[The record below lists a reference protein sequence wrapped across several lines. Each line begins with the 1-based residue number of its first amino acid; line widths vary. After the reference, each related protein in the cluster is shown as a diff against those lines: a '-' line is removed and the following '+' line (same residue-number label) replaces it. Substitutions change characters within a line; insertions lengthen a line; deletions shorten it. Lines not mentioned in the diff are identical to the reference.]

1 MMPNDPTSQAPDHRS
16 ARASDSHAAPP
27 HASVQTT
34 GSTDALPVAPALGAS
49 LDAASMPRESTLV
62 TRRVVL
68 ISALAIVLGAVAA
81 GVAQILLLLIN
92 LFTDIFFY
100 GRVSDVIGPLAPKHT
115 GVLSPAHN
123 HLGLWVIVIPA
134 IGGLIAGVMAR
145 WGSRAI
151 QGHGIPEA
159 MERILEH
166 ESNIPA
172 RVTWLKPLSSAFAI
186 GTGGPFGAEGP
197 IISTGGALGSLIG
210 QFLSITAQERKV
222 LLAAGAAAGMAAVFG
237 APVASVVMAVELLLF
252 ELRSSSLIP
261 VALACVTA
269 TGVRYATFGSGAV
282 FAMPLVA
289 EPGGWALASYIVL
302 GAAVGYASVWVT
314 KAVYGVEDLF
324 EKIPVHWMWWPA
336 IGGLAAGLV
345 GYFAPHTLGVGYDN
359 IDGLVQ
365 GSFGIKMLLSL
376 CILKFI
382 SWVIALG
389 SGTSG
394 GTLAPLFMIGGA
406 LGALIGVGFGHV
418 WPALGI
424 DLRIA
429 ALVGMAAMFAGS
441 SRALLTSIVFA
452 FETTRQPAGL
462 LPLLGG
468 CTAAYLISALTM
480 RNTIMT
486 EKIARRGIKVPSE
499 YSADFL
505 EQVQVGKVCTRD
517 VRALKTS
524 DELGEVRRWMSSG
537 RVRAQH
543 QGYPV
548 LDDAGRVRGVIT
560 RRDLL
565 DPDKP
570 GLTRIGDML
579 KRGPIVL
586 FEDHTLRD
594 ATDLMV
600 GENVGRLVVVS
611 RDDPTRMVGIL
622 TRSDVM
628 AANSRRI
635 HEMRDTTR
643 GIRIRQSFARRFG
656 SRARTAEGS
665 KAS

>member
-1 MMPNDPTSQAPDHRS
+1 MEHE
-16 ARASDSHAAPP
+16 
-27 HASVQTT
+27 SVRTE
-34 GSTDALPVAPALGAS
+34 GSTDALPVAPALGLS

-62 TRRVVL
+62 SHRILLTG
-68 ISALAIVLGAVAA
+68 ALAVLLGVAA
-81 GVAQILLLLIN
+81 AYVAQLLMLMIN
-92 LFTDIFFY
+92 LITDICFY
-100 GRVSDVIGPLAPKHT
+100 GRVSDVIGPTAHK
-115 GVLSPAHN
+115 GSFVLSPAFN
-123 HLGLWVIVIPA
+123 HLGAWVILIPA
-134 IGGLIAGVMAR
+134 IGGLLAGVMAR

-159 MERILEH
+159 MEQVLLNESRIAPR
-166 ESNIPA
+166 I
-172 RVTWLKPLSSAFAI
+172 TFLKPVSSAFAI

-210 QFLSITAQERKV
+210 QFLSVTAQERKV

-269 TGVRYATFGSGAV
+269 TGVRYATFGPGAV

-289 EPGGWALASYIVL
+289 EPDGWALASYIVL

-345 GYFAPHTLGVGYDN
+345 GYFAPHTLGVGYAN
-359 IDGLVQ
+359 IDGLVS
-365 GSFGIKMLLSL
+365 GSFGLKVLLSL

-406 LGALIGVGFGHV
+406 LGALIGLGFGHA
-418 WPALGI
+418 WPGLGI

-505 EQVQVGKVCTRD
+505 EQVQVGKACTRD
-517 VRALKTS
+517 VRSLKTS

-548 LDDAGRVRGVIT
+548 IDDADRVRGVIT

-579 KRGPIVL
+579 KRGPIVV

-600 GENVGRLVVVS
+600 AENVGRLIVVQ
-611 RDDPTRMVGIL
+611 RDNPTRMVGIL

-635 HEMRDTTR
+635 HEMRDATR
-643 GIRIRQSFARRFG
+643 QIRFRQTLRRFG
-656 SRARTAEGS
+656 ARVQGADKA

>member
-1 MMPNDPTSQAPDHRS
+1 MSPQDTPTPREN
-16 ARASDSHAAPP
+16 
-27 HASVQTT
+27 ASVRTT
-34 GSTDALPVAPALGAS
+34 GSTDALPVSPSLGS
-49 LDAASMPRESTLV
+49 TLDAARMPRESTLV
-62 TRRVVL
+62 SRRVLMISLMAVL
-68 ISALAIVLGAVAA
+68 LGAVAA
-81 GVAQILLLLIN
+81 GVAQVLLLLIN

-100 GRVSDVIGPLAPKHT
+100 GRVSDVIGPLAPRHT
-115 GVLSPAHN
+115 GILSPAYN
-123 HLGLWVIVIPA
+123 HLGPWVIVIPA
-134 IGGLIAGVMAR
+134 IGGLIAGIMAR

-159 MERILEH
+159 MERVLEH
-166 ESNIPA
+166 ESTIPA

-197 IISTGGALGSLIG
+197 IISTGGALGSLLG
-210 QFLSITAQERKV
+210 QFLDITAQERKV
-222 LLAAGAAAGMAAVFG
+222 LLAAGAAAGMSAVFG

-252 ELRSSSLIP
+252 ELRPSSLIP

-282 FAMPLVA
+282 FAMPAIA
-289 EPGGWALASYIVL
+289 EPGGWALASYILL
-302 GAAVGYASVWVT
+302 GALVGYASVWVT
-314 KAVYGVEDLF
+314 KAVYKVEDLF
-324 EKIPVHWMWWPA
+324 EKLPVHWMWWPA

-345 GYFAPHTLGVGYDN
+345 GYFAPNTLGVGYDN

-365 GSFGIKMLLSL
+365 GHFGLQVLLSL
-376 CILKFI
+376 CILKFV
-382 SWVIALG
+382 SWVISLG

-406 LGALIGVGFGHV
+406 LGALLASGFGHA
-418 WPALGI
+418 WPSLGI

-452 FETTRQPAGL
+452 FETTHQPAGL

-468 CTAAYLISALTM
+468 CTAAYLISALMM

-505 EQVQVGKVCTRD
+505 EQVPVGKVCVHD
-517 VRALKTS
+517 VRALRTS
-524 DELGEVRRWMSSG
+524 DELGEVRQWMNSG
-537 RVRAQH
+537 RERAQH

-579 KRGPIVL
+579 RRAPIVV
-586 FEDHTLRD
+586 FEDHNLRE
-594 ATDLMV
+594 AADLMV
-600 GENVGRLVVVS
+600 AENVGRLVVVA
-611 RDDPTRMVGIL
+611 RDDPWRMIGIL

-635 HEMRDTTR
+635 REMRDTNR
-643 GIRIRQSFARRFG
+643 QIRIRQTFARRFG
-656 SRARTAEGS
+656 KRAQAPGKA

>member
-1 MMPNDPTSQAPDHRS
+1 MPTDPPGAHADET
-16 ARASDSHAAPP
+16 RANID
-27 HASVQTT
+27 HASVRTT
-34 GSTDALPVAPALGAS
+34 GSTEAMPVAPALGAS
-49 LDAASMPRESTLV
+49 LDAAAMPRASTPV
-62 TRRVVL
+62 SRRVVL
-68 ISALAIVLGAVAA
+68 ISAMAIVLGAVAA
-81 GVAQILLLLIN
+81 GVAQLLLLLIN

-123 HLGLWVIVIPA
+123 HLGLWVILIPA
-134 IGGLIAGVMAR
+134 IGGLIAGIMAR

-197 IISTGGALGSLIG
+197 IISTGGALGSLFG
-210 QFLSITAQERKV
+210 QLLRVTAQERKV
-222 LLAAGAAAGMAAVFG
+222 LLAAGAAGGMAAVFG
-237 APVASVVMAVELLLF
+237 APIASVVMAIELLLF
-252 ELRSSSLIP
+252 ELRPSSLIP

-269 TGVRYATFGSGAV
+269 TGVRYATFGPGAV
-282 FAMPLVA
+282 FAMPLVS
-289 EPGGWALASYIVL
+289 EPDGWALVSYIVL
-302 GAAVGYASVWVT
+302 GALIGYASVWVT
-314 KAVYGVEDLF
+314 KAVYAVEDLF
-324 EKIPVHWMWWPA
+324 EKLPVHWMWWPA

-345 GYFAPHTLGVGYDN
+345 GYFAPNTLGVGYDN
-359 IDGLVQ
+359 IDGLVS
-365 GSFGIKMLLSL
+365 GSFGLKMLLSL

-382 SWVIALG
+382 SWVISLG

-406 LGALIGVGFGHV
+406 LGALVAQGFEHA
-418 WPALGI
+418 WPGLGI

-468 CTAAYLISALTM
+468 CTAAYLISVLLM

-486 EKIARRGIKVPSE
+486 EKIARRGVRVPSE

-505 EQVQVGKVCTRD
+505 EQVLVGRVCTRD
-517 VRALKTS
+517 VRSLKTS
-524 DELGEVRRWMSSG
+524 DELGEVRKWMNSG
-537 RVRAQH
+537 REHAH
-543 QGYPV
+543 YQGYPV
-548 LDDAGRVRGVIT
+548 IDDAGRIRGVIT
-560 RRDLL
+560 RRDLF

-579 KRGPIVL
+579 KRGPILV

-594 ATDLMV
+594 AADLMV
-600 GENVGRLVVVS
+600 AENVGRLVVVS
-611 RDDPTRMVGIL
+611 RDAPKRMVGIL

-635 HEMRDTTR
+635 HEMRDATR
-643 GIRIRQSFARRFG
+643 QIRLGQVLRRFG
-656 SRARTAEGS
+656 NRAHADEKVKVS
-665 KAS
+665 